1 VSFVRT
7 EDRGAVAVVTLDR
20 PPANALNVQVFKELS
35 QALQE
40 RSDTGSVVIASALP
54 TIFSAGWDLPTVLE
68 LDRDSMSEFLE
79 RFCDLIRQ
87 LFVFGPPLVAAL
99 PGHTIAGGLIL
110 AAGADER
117 LAADGKGQLG
127 LSEVA
132 MGVPV
137 PRCCLAL
144 FDHVIGPRQIE
155 RLAATGENV
164 SVSAAHAIGLIDRV
178 VPAES
183 LLEQAVE
190 RAGRLAQL
198 PSAAYAAIKQRARLR
213 AIERFDQARR
223 DDPFLELWFAP
234 LARERIRALVEKLR
248 KK

>member
-1 VSFVRT
+1 MSRCS
-7 EDRGAVAVVTLDR
+7 
-20 PPANALNVQVFKELS
+20 QELS

-40 RSDTGSVVIASALP
+40 RSGAGSVVLASALP

-68 LDRDSMSEFLE
+68 LDRDHMKEFLE

-87 LFVFGPPLVAAL
+87 LFVSGPPLVAAL
-99 PGHTIAGGLIL
+99 PGHAIAGGLIL
-110 AAGADER
+110 AAAADER
-117 LAADGKGQLG
+117 LAAEGKGQLG

-137 PRCCLAL
+137 PQCCLAL
-144 FDHVIGPRQIE
+144 FDHVIGPRSTE

-164 SVSAAHAIGLIDRV
+164 SVSAACAIGLVDRV
-178 VPAES
+178 VEQGS

-190 RAGRLAQL
+190 RAQRLAQL
-198 PSAAYAAIKQRARLR
+198 PAAAYAAIKRRARLR

-223 DDPFLELWFAP
+223 DDPFLDLWFRP
-234 LARERIRALVEKLR
+234 QARERIRALVEKLR